1 MSNLPPS
8 GPPGPPPPPPGS
20 APEGSAEYLD
30 SGGGRPLETSSAAG
44 GRGGLRKG
52 LLVAGGVVGL
62 AAVGVGAWAAVSFI
76 TTGPQP
82 AEALPDDTLAY
93 LSVDLDPS
101 GGQKIEA
108 LRTLNKFPAFED
120 EVGIDTDDDIRK
132 AIFDQIQGELDCD
145 GLDYEDDVEPWLGD
159 RAAVAAV
166 DSAGETP
173 DPVFVLQ
180 VKDAEAADKGMKALQ
195 DCATGEGGDAE
206 GGWSIEGDWA
216 VIAETDKIA
225 ERVSDDA
232 ADTSLADD
240 EDFQRWTGEAGAS
253 GIVTMY
259 AAPALGD
266 YLAEHAD
273 DLFGFPFN
281 PMAGVGDIDCAI
293 SEPALPPDEEPSS
306 GYAPVPGDDD
316 AGGYDS
322 CDYEGDID
330 TGGSAISDELKQ
342 TMKDFK
348 GMAGVLRF
356 DDGSIELEFAS
367 DADVAGSNLLASDA
381 GGDTMT
387 SLPEDTAAAIGVGF
401 SEGWFGDLLEIY
413 QPYLGVDGDLEGLI
427 DDIEADTGLVLPE
440 DVETLFGD
448 SAALAL
454 GADFDPEAVFESSD
468 GSDVPVA
475 LKVDGDPEE
484 IEAVLD
490 KLRDQ
495 FPPDETLVFDS
506 DSEGDTIVI
515 GPNEDFRKEVLDD
528 GGLGDNEVFK
538 DVVREVDDASVVLFV
553 NINELEDLIEESMG
567 EFDGDFVDNVKPISG
582 FGISGYVDDGVAHSV
597 ARLTTD

>member
-20 APEGSAEYLD
+20 TPQGSAEYLD
-30 SGGGRPLETSSAAG
+30 SGGGRPVETSAARG
-44 GRGGLRKG
+44 GGGLRKG

-62 AAVGVGAWAAVSFI
+62 AAIGVGAWAAVSFI

-82 AEALPDDTLAY
+82 AEALPDSTLAY
-93 LSVDLDPS
+93 LSIDLDPS

-120 EVGIDTDDDIRK
+120 EVGIDADDDIRK
-132 AIFDQIQGELDCD
+132 AIFDEIQGELDCD

-166 DSAGETP
+166 DSGGDTP

-180 VKDAEAADKGMKALQ
+180 VKDKDAADKGMKAIQ
-195 DCATGEGGDAE
+195 DCATAEGGDAE

-225 ERVSDDA
+225 ESVTEDA
-232 ADTSLADD
+232 AKGSLADD
-240 EDFQRWTGEAGAS
+240 EDFQKWVGEAGDS
-253 GIVTMY
+253 GILTMY
-259 AAPALGD
+259 AGPALGD
-266 YLAEHAD
+266 YLADNAEN
-273 DLFGFPFN
+273 LFGFPFGASLECIAS
-281 PMAGVGDIDCAI
+281 PDGV
-293 SEPALPPDEEPSS
+293 S
-306 GYAPVPGDDD
+306 GSPDDD
-316 AGGYDS
+316 
-322 CDYEGDID
+322 CYEGDSGP
-330 TGGSAISDELKQ
+330 TQSPISDELEQK
-342 TMKDFK
+342 MKDFK

-356 DDGSIELEFAS
+356 DDGSVELEFAG
-367 DADVAGSNLLASDA
+367 DGEVAGSSLLASDA
-381 GGDTMT
+381 GGDTIS

-401 SEGWFGDLLEIY
+401 SQGWFGDLLEMY
-413 QPYLGVDGDLEGLI
+413 APYLGGGEDLDSLLDDLET
-427 DDIEADTGLVLPE
+427 ETGLVLP
-440 DVETLFGD
+440 DDIETLFGD

-454 GADFDPEAVFESSD
+454 GSDFDPEAVFESSD
-468 GSDVPVA
+468 GADVPVA

-495 FPPDETLVFDS
+495 LPPDETLVLDT
-506 DSEGDTIVI
+506 DSEGDTVVI
-515 GPNEDFRKEVLDD
+515 GPNEDFRKEVLDN

-567 EFDGDFVDNVKPISG
+567 EFDQDFVDNVKPVSG
-582 FGISGYVDDGVAHSV
+582 FGVSGYVDDGVAHSV
-597 ARLTTD
+597 MRLTTD